1 MKRLASVEE
10 LNKLVDQINKKLSQ
24 REKKTQVKVHLG
36 TCGISSGANKVL
48 AAFQREIESRK
59 LTEVVVLK
67 AACIGLCDREPV
79 VTIVHPI
86 KGKTI
91 YYDLSEDKVPK
102 VIEQHLIKGKIVDE
116 WKLNPDDP
124 LLKLQ
129 EIRVMHNQDLDPMNI
144 EEYIA
149 RDGYQALAKALTQ
162 MKPEDVIA
170 EIGKAGL
177 RGRGGAGFP
186 TATKWTF
193 VRNAQ
198 GDEKYVVCNGDEG
211 DPGAYM
217 NRAVLEGNPHSIV
230 EGMAIGAYAIG
241 NVRQGYAYIRA
252 EYPLA
257 IETLSHA
264 INQAG
269 YIPGSRCLCLRRRD
283 SPSDINRRKT
293 RKSSPATTLPG

>member
-10 LNKLVDQINKKLSQ
+10 FAKLRDQIRKKLSQ
-24 REKKTQVKVHLG
+24 REKETQVKVHLG

-48 AAFQREIESRK
+48 EAFQREVEGRK
-59 LTEVVVLK
+59 LSDVTVLE

-79 VTIVHPI
+79 VTVVHPTR
-86 KGKTI
+86 GETT
-91 YYDLSEDKVPK
+91 YHDLSEDKVPQ
-102 VIEQHLIKGKIVDE
+102 VVEQHLIKDTAVDE

-129 EIRVMHNQDLDPMNI
+129 EIRVMHNQDLDPMSI

-149 RDGYQALAKALTQ
+149 RDGYQALAKALTK
-162 MKPEDVIA
+162 MKPEEVIA

-186 TATKWTF
+186 TATKWSF

-198 GDEKYVVCNGDEG
+198 SDEKYVVCSGDEG

-217 NRAVLEGNPHSIV
+217 NGAVLKGNPHSIV
-230 EGMAIGAYAIG
+230 EVDSQRVDMG
-241 NVRQGYAYIRA
+241 NPG
-252 EYPLA
+252 
-257 IETLSHA
+257 LS
-264 INQAG
+264 
-269 YIPGSRCLCLRRRD
+269 
-283 SPSDINRRKT
+283 
-293 RKSSPATTLPG
+293 